1 MTLQQ
6 AKTIAKTKG
15 FTLRHRDGEYR
26 VNLIGGTEQTAYYT
40 DDRQDAVDTGSV
52 MALSKLVTDMR
63 TAVDATVKAFCEAD
77 DANFLSSM
85 KFIRHQLDGMLA
97 PIAATTPIDPEYDH
111 PGEILYHEVRQH
123 LRGMDLIIRLR
134 EMREVR

>member
-26 VNLIGGTEQTAYYT
+26 VNVIGGTEETAYYT
-40 DDRQDAVDTGSV
+40 DDREDAVNTGSI
-52 MALSKLVTDMR
+52 MANMKLVKDMS

-85 KFIRHQLDGMLA
+85 KFIRHQLDKMLA
-97 PIAATTPIDPEYDH
+97 PIAETTPIDPEYDH
-111 PGEILYHEVRQH
+111 PGEILYHAVREH
-123 LRGMDLIIRLR
+123 LRDMDSIIRLR
-134 EMREVR
+134 EGVR